1 MSERVKR
8 VKCVK
13 CVESRVLIMT
23 RTEGEAECQVAAGSL
38 GGSCCQASDRLMG
51 ELMGL
56 GVMAAGEVVVSS
68 SVKTLYSG
76 SCGGDLWRWCI

>member
-1 MSERVKR
+1 MVRVKVSIVSSVERVER
-8 VKCVK
+8 VGACQACQVCVK

-56 GVMAAGEVVVSS
+56 GDG
-68 SVKTLYSG
+68 
-76 SCGGDLWRWCI
+76 CR

>member
-1 MSERVKR
+1 MVRVKVSIVSSVGVSSVSERVKR

-56 GVMAAGEVVVSS
+56 GDG
-68 SVKTLYSG
+68 
-76 SCGGDLWRWCI
+76 CR